1 MTLPFGQSLRST
13 RIHATVAIFTA
24 GTWPGRYMLRLAVS
38 LLGNR
43 LDSDLA
49 GCLVDEVETE

>member
-1 MTLPFGQSLRST
+1 MRWTGHGEPSLQEGALGE
-13 RIHATVAIFTA
+13 IAKPGLVAS
-24 GTWPGRYMLRLAVS
+24 LLAVS

-43 LDSDLA
+43 LDRDLA

>member
-1 MTLPFGQSLRST
+1 MKKRRRLKPELDSAAIALGNGW
-13 RIHATVAIFTA
+13 ITV
-24 GTWPGRYMLRLAVS
+24 Y

-43 LDSDLA
+43 LDRDLA